1 MKNRTGVLKGGTDTS
16 GVEQQQVFRRDP
28 RSFQWRDMSGETRKR
43 KKRSG
48 REGKGGEERNYRQFW
63 CRKTNKSSQ
72 TQALIGNWFVENR
85 IHSHAE

>member
-43 KKRSG
+43 KKKKR
-48 REGKGGEERNYRQFW
+48 KGGEGRG
-63 CRKTNKSSQ
+63 RKKLQ
-72 TQALIGNWFVENR
+72 IVLVQENQ
-85 IHSHAE
+85 